1 MAKKRTGSLKNIVP
15 LMSIFPVVVFGIVI
29 SIVTS
34 MSFRGIMYEKIE
46 GELSEI
52 AAMILDSYDAMSPD
66 DYHLEQVGN
75 VVAFYKGDEE
85 ITGNN
90 KLIDAA
96 KKSTEAEVTIFYMDT
111 RMITTIR
118 EEGGGRLIGTGANS
132 VIVKDVIEGQ
142 SDRFYNDVDINN
154 VRYYAYYRPIIN
166 SDGSVIGMIAV
177 AKPLAEVNE
186 LVSKAV
192 LPLVFVTLVL
202 LVLTGLI
209 SLRYSSTLVKTILGL
224 EKSLSHVANGELNK
238 SPDDKIIHRNDELGD
253 MAKSIV
259 QMQKSLHALIEEDAL
274 TELYNRRYAVKKLSS
289 LMVMADTTGQ
299 KYTVTIADI
308 DYFKKVNDTWGHDTG
323 DDVLKAVAYCLKSYI
338 KGRGFVARWGGEEF
352 LLVHENYDLE
362 ETAECLKIL
371 QGDIYNIAVPTGE
384 YGDIVKVTMSFGV
397 AEGMPGLDMDSL
409 IKMAD
414 ENLYDAKEAGRDR
427 IVALYPEDRN
437 ND

>member
-1 MAKKRTGSLKNIVP
+1 MAKNRTGSLKNIVP

-142 SDRFYNDVDINN
+142 SDRFI
-154 VRYYAYYRPIIN
+154 
-166 SDGSVIGMIAV
+166 MM
-177 AKPLAEVNE
+177 
-186 LVSKAV
+186 
-192 LPLVFVTLVL
+192 
-202 LVLTGLI
+202 LI
-209 SLRYSSTLVKTILGL
+209 
-224 EKSLSHVANGELNK
+224 
-238 SPDDKIIHRNDELGD
+238 
-253 MAKSIV
+253 
-259 QMQKSLHALIEEDAL
+259 
-274 TELYNRRYAVKKLSS
+274 
-289 LMVMADTTGQ
+289 
-299 KYTVTIADI
+299 
-308 DYFKKVNDTWGHDTG
+308 
-323 DDVLKAVAYCLKSYI
+323 
-338 KGRGFVARWGGEEF
+338 
-352 LLVHENYDLE
+352 
-362 ETAECLKIL
+362 
-371 QGDIYNIAVPTGE
+371 
-384 YGDIVKVTMSFGV
+384 
-397 AEGMPGLDMDSL
+397 
-409 IKMAD
+409 
-414 ENLYDAKEAGRDR
+414 
-427 IVALYPEDRN
+427 
-437 ND
+437 